1 MVLARN
7 VGIKIGIAENFV
19 VFHRKRRVVDIY
31 RFAVR
36 IAEFK
41 QIKRFDRVLTFAND
55 EWSIASAVVTA
66 TPKASVIPQNVKA
79 TAGDKK
85 ITLTWSA
92 VENAAQ
98 YRVQR
103 LVGSTWT
110 TVATPTAT
118 SCTNGGLTNGETY
131 SYRVLALVD
140 GKWNGASAVVKA
152 TPKA

>member
-1 MVLARN
+1 M
-7 VGIKIGIAENFV
+7 
-19 VFHRKRRVVDIY
+19 
-31 RFAVR
+31 
-36 IAEFK
+36 
-41 QIKRFDRVLTFAND
+41 
-55 EWSIASAVVTA
+55 
-66 TPKASVIPQNVKA
+66 
-79 TAGDKK
+79 
-85 ITLTWSA
+85 TWSA
-92 VENAAQ
+92 VENATQ

-152 TPKA
+152 TPKASTIPQNVKATAGNKQVKVTWSAVENASQYRVQRLFGTTWKTVASPTATSCTNGGLTNGETYSYRVLALVDGKWNGASAVVKATPKA